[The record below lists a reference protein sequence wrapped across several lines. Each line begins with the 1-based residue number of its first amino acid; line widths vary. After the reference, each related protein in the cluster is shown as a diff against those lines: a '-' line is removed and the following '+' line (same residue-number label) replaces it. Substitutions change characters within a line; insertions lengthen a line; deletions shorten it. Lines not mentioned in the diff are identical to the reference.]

1 VTIYVSFKNEQ
12 NYYLMQFLIPERSYG
27 ISYQDLLLILV
38 SYVQKFC
45 SLSKSYMEEVNRQR
59 VERALLEKSCK
70 KNPKYT

>member
-1 VTIYVSFKNEQ
+1 
-12 NYYLMQFLIPERSYG
+12 MQFLIPERSYG
-27 ISYQDLLLILV
+27 ISHQDLLLILV

-59 VERALLEKSCK
+59 VERALLEKSFK